1 MDHDF
6 LAGMMDVSILKPDNT
21 IEHVR
26 RMGEFARKHRCI
38 AVFSLPAFIPDV
50 VRGLEGDKSIEVGGP
65 VGFPSGGELT
75 SIKIFQTKELISA
88 GCTEIDMVVNV
99 GFVKSGQYDRAV
111 EDIRGVIEA
120 AGETP
125 VKVIFEC
132 YYLEDDEIRRLCGI
146 SAEAGAEYIKTG
158 TGWAPTGATPE
169 NVALMKSEVGDSVKI
184 KAAGGVRD
192 LETVEELYGLGAV
205 RFGVGLDSAVTI
217 FEQLA
222 GR

>member
-6 LAGMMDVSILKPDNT
+6 LAGMIDVSILKPDDDS
-21 IEHVR
+21 EDVR
-26 RMGEFARKHRCI
+26 RMVGFARKHRCI

-50 VRGLEGDKSIEVGGP
+50 VEALQGDSEIQVGGP

-75 SIKIFQTKELISA
+75 SIKVFQTRELIAA

-99 GFVKSGQYDRAV
+99 GFVKSGQFDRAAV
-111 EDIRGVIEA
+111 DIRSVIDA
-120 AGETP
+120 AGEIP

-132 YYLEDDEIRRLCGI
+132 HYLEDDEIRRLCEI
-146 SAEAGAEYIKTG
+146 SVRSGAEYIKTG
-158 TGWAPTGATPE
+158 TGWAPTGATLE
-169 NVALMKSEVGDSVKI
+169 NVALMKSEVGNSVKI

-192 LETVEELYGLGAV
+192 LETVEKLYDLGAV

-217 FEQLA
+217 FQQLEE
-222 GR
+222 R